1 MASEIVQEAEI
12 RDAAAPA
19 AGGGAVNNNGQ
30 RLVGFVYCCPRT
42 SPMQARYVYAGLFL
56 VANILAWT
64 VRQEQVKFFEG
75 QRRYGCKGHRDCLA
89 AEAVLITSHTTF
101 VSLIPYCIYA
111 LYLILIRSI
120 LYIYIPIMHISSM
133 HVGLNK

>member
-64 VRQEQVKFFEG
+64 VRQEHVKFFEG

-101 VSLIPYCIYA
+101 VSLIPYCTHICA
-111 LYLILIRSI
+111 LLDSHSI
-120 LYIYIPIMHISSM
+120 DHLYISQ
-133 HVGLNK
+133 